1 MAYRL
6 NVGTYSLIIDG
17 MTASGTLTLAAGGF
31 TTDGDTDN
39 DVFKP
44 SRLQTASIRVI
55 DTGGHEWRNMLP
67 TNDAQYS
74 AILYDNYDDTNN
86 RQALWRGYLKAQ
98 AYSSDFA
105 DDPQTVELLAQCPLS
120 ALQSFDINS
129 NLYES
134 ATFGQLLE
142 HCATNHTM
150 SGTPFKYFY
159 FPDDNIDERL
169 SCKFSWA
176 LLYEMNDA
184 FEREAKYNC
193 LEALEEFC
201 RFFGFTMQYLNNGD
215 EQGIMFVANDKA
227 PDYYYFSITQ
237 LQNYNKG
244 QTLQPAHRNV
254 SSLNI
259 DTANYFH
266 NTGNQ
271 LELVNGVR
279 KVEVVADMNNNLLNW
294 SAETDMKRHFLGPT
308 RMAGGWTNE
317 YFTAIRGL
325 GPFLDTVTIPATTYQ
340 CKDYE
345 ISFPET
351 KLAQKWEG
359 AYGLDALTIIK
370 GARPIYCDSY
380 KGEAAEKKTIDWT
393 FAWQV
398 KCESH
403 AALTTTTTGAKMRTR
418 LPIMLKGG
426 YLCISATT
434 YVWMS
439 INGNLQPGCNDN
451 ITLYAYLKIGD
462 YYYDPLNKKWV
473 SGYHSIAIPLEGE
486 GYGSKGNIK
495 SNVDLMDGF
504 IGYNGGYVIP
514 CGAEAFKYAN
524 WSNGYEGFV
533 ELCIIG
539 ACHSSTGY
547 NYCINLEGLTL
558 TYLPQYYDSQE
569 ANQSEKKYTATNT
582 GGYMDEK
589 SVSTIF
595 ASNSGNIIGS
605 SILFKY
611 TGPVSVI
618 KTFGS
623 TSVPEQQLAERI
635 ANYYSKAREILTLRF
650 NLYRASSFPLEEIYH
665 DSKHYTCIAVSR
677 DYDND
682 EAEVTVVER

>member
-74 AILYDNYDDTNN
+74 AILYENYDDTDN
-86 RQALWRGYLKAQ
+86 REALWRGYLKAQ

-120 ALQSFDINS
+120 ALQSFDINP

-159 FPDDNIDERL
+159 FPDSNIDERL
-169 SCKFSWA
+169 SCNFAWA
-176 LLYEMNDA
+176 LLYEMNDEY
-184 FEREAKYNC
+184 EREAKYNC

-215 EQGIMFVANDKA
+215 EQGIMFMANDKA
-227 PDYYYFSITQ
+227 PDYYYFSITE

-244 QTLQPAHRNV
+244 QSLQPAHRTV

-294 SAETDMKRHFLGPT
+294 SAETDMKRLFLGPT
-308 RMAGGWTNE
+308 LMAGGWKNE

-325 GPFLDTVTIPATTYQ
+325 GPFLDPIIIPATTYQ

-351 KLAQKWEG
+351 KLAQAWG
-359 AYGLDALTIIK
+359 GTYGLDMLNISK

-380 KGEAAEKKTIDWT
+380 KGETKDKKTIDWT

-398 KCESH
+398 KCVSID
-403 AALTTTTTGAKMRTR
+403 ALTTATKGAKMRTR
-418 LPIMLKGG
+418 LPVMLKGG

-434 YVWMS
+434 YVWTS
-439 INGNLQPGCNDN
+439 VSGNLQPGCDDKM
-451 ITLYAYLKIGD
+451 TMYAYLKIGN
-462 YYYDPLNKKWV
+462 YYYNPLNKKWLN
-473 SGYHSIAIPLEGE
+473 GYFSIPIPLEGD
-486 GYGSKGNIK
+486 GYGSKGQIK

-514 CGAEAFKYAN
+514 CGEEAFSYAN
-524 WSNGYEGFV
+524 WNNGYEGFV

-539 ACHSSTGY
+539 ASSGDKSH
-547 NYCINLEGLTL
+547 NECINVENLSL
-558 TYLPQYYDSQE
+558 TYLPQYNDSQE
-569 ANQSEKKYTATNT
+569 ANQSEKKYTATNI

-595 ASNSGNIIGS
+595 AINNGNIIGS

-635 ANYYSKAREILTLRF
+635 ANYYSKAREILTLRL
-650 NLYRASSFPLEEIYH
+650 NLYTASSFPLEEIYH

>member
-259 DTANYFH
+259 DSANYFH

-308 RMAGGWTNE
+308 HMASGWTNE

-325 GPFLDTVTIPATTYQ
+325 GPFMDTATIPATTFQ

-351 KLAQKWEG
+351 TLSQKWGG
-359 AYGLDALTIIK
+359 AYGLDALTINN

-398 KCESH
+398 KCVSSSS
-403 AALTTTTTGAKMRTR
+403 LTTATTGAKMRTR

-462 YYYDPLNKKWV
+462 YYYDPLYKKWV

-524 WSNGYEGFV
+524 WSNGYEGIV

-539 ACHSSTGY
+539 ASSSNGY

-623 TSVPEQQLAERI
+623 TSVPEQQLANRI